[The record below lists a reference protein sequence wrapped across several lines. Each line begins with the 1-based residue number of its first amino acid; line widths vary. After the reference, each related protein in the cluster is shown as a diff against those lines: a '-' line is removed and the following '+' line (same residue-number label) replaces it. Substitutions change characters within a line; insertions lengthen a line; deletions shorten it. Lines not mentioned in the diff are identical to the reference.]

1 MPWWRSWLGGSRE
14 TVEVESVRKKIER
27 MRRCRR
33 GGGVVRRIA
42 QALRTKSTLELYG
55 VSEIARASIY

>member
-1 MPWWRSWLGGSRE
+1 MVRGGSRE

-33 GGGVVRRIA
+33 EGGVVVV
-42 QALRTKSTLELYG
+42 G
-55 VSEIARASIY
+55 SEIGGGGG